1 MEHLLQ
7 ARHIFKHYHGKAA
20 VSDVSLTVSASE
32 RVTIIGPNGG
42 GKTTLLKLLLGLA
55 APDNGEITRK
65 ATLNI
70 GYVPQRVSIN
80 SAMPMSVE
88 WFLTLYAGKET
99 IAPMAALTGIA
110 GILSRSVHTLS
121 GGEWQRVLLARALL
135 KKPELLVLDEPMQG
149 IDIAGQAQMYALI
162 NHAAKTLHAAVLMV
176 SHDLHVVMSG
186 TDHVVCLNHHICCE
200 GHPHAVKEDAAY
212 RDLFAPD
219 VANNLAIYTHH
230 HDHEHTHD
238 N

>member
-1 MEHLLQ
+1 MTLLK
-7 ARHIFKHYHGKAA
+7 ATHIFKHYHGKPV
-20 VSDVSLTVSASE
+20 VSDVNLTVRAGE

-55 APDNGEITRK
+55 PPDKGDITRK
-65 ATLNI
+65 SGLKI
-70 GYVPQRVSIN
+70 GYVPQRVAIN
-80 SAMPMSVE
+80 PYMPMSVA
-88 WFLTLYAGKET
+88 WFLKLYAGAANVPA
-99 IAPMAALTGIA
+99 IAEVTGIA
-110 GILSRSVHTLS
+110 EILPRSVHTLS
-121 GGEWQRVLLARALL
+121 GGEWQRVLFARALL
-135 KKPELLVLDEPMQG
+135 KQPELLVLDEPMQG
-149 IDIAGQAQMYALI
+149 IDIQGQANMYALI
-162 NHAAKTLHAAVLMV
+162 NHAAKELKAAVLMV

-238 N
+238 

>member
-1 MEHLLQ
+1 MTLLK
-7 ARHIFKHYHGKAA
+7 ATHIFKHYHGKP
-20 VSDVSLTVSASE
+20 VVKDVSLTLRAGE

-55 APDNGEITRK
+55 SPDKGEIIRK
-65 ATLNI
+65 SGLSI
-70 GYVPQRVSIN
+70 GYVPQRVAIN
-80 SAMPMSVE
+80 TAMPMTAQ
-88 WFLTLYAGKET
+88 WFLKLYADGEN
-99 IAPMAALTGIA
+99 IMPMAELTGITHT
-110 GILSRSVHTLS
+110 LSRSVHTLS

-135 KKPELLVLDEPMQG
+135 RKPELLVLDEPMQG

-162 NHAAKTLHAAVLMV
+162 NHAAKTLNAAVLMV

-212 RDLFAPD
+212 RDLFTPD

-238 N
+238 E